1 MKTRTAILNYLAATA
16 LAGVLLSCG
25 STDAP
30 TFAPPTDEATLALI
44 AHGESLIAVS
54 CYSCHST
61 DAPMNARLAP
71 PMAGVRNH
79 YLTEASSLAGFTEE
93 LVRFVHHPDEA
104 YSKMPGAVRRFGL
117 MPTLP
122 LPDEEL
128 EAIAAFIFYSDL
140 EAPDWFEEHQK
151 EERKALG
158 AREEIAEQGKSYAL
172 QTKAVLGKNLM
183 AAINAEG
190 AAGAVDFCNTRA
202 IPLTDSS
209 GQALAVQIRRVSDRP
224 RNPDNAADSLQL
236 EQIEAIRGDLA
247 EGNTEAYRL
256 METEHEVTG
265 YYPIMTNA
273 MCLQCHGEKGK
284 DVKSATLSA
293 LEALYPDDQAT
304 GYAANQLRGVWVV
317 TMPQTLE

>member
-1 MKTRTAILNYLAATA
+1 MKIRNHFFRYLTAI
-16 LAGVLLSCG
+16 VLVSAFFSCG

-30 TFAPPTDEATLALI
+30 TFAPPTDEATLAMI
-44 AHGESLIAVS
+44 ARGESLIATN

-61 DAPMNARLAP
+61 DAPMSARLAP
-71 PMAGVRNH
+71 PMAGVRSH
-79 YLTEASSLAGFTEE
+79 YLTETSSLAEFTEE
-93 LVRFVHHPDEA
+93 LVRFVHQPDEA

-117 MPTLP
+117 MPALP
-122 LPDEEL
+122 LPDDEL

-151 EERKALG
+151 EERKAMG
-158 AREEIAEQGKSYAL
+158 AREGIAEQGKSYAL

-183 AAINAEG
+183 AAINANGAEG
-190 AAGAVDFCNTRA
+190 AVGFCNTRA

-209 GQALAVQIRRVSDRP
+209 GQTLNVRIQRVSDRP

-236 EQIEAIRGDLA
+236 TQIEAIRGDLA
-247 EGNTEAYRL
+247 AGKTNAYRL

-265 YYPIMTNA
+265 YYPIVTNA
-273 MCLQCHGEKGK
+273 MCLQCHGEKEQ
-284 DVKSATLSA
+284 DIQSNTLSA
-293 LEALYPDDQAT
+293 LEALYPNDQAT

-317 TMPQTLE
+317 TMPQPFK